1 MRLGVAGAYLADSV
15 ADVARQADILVVCLF
30 SDAQL
35 TELAAGPDGFMA
47 NAKDSAVVVS
57 HTTGTVGTLEKI
69 RADHPGGPVL
79 VDAPVSGSAEDIAAG
94 KLTVL
99 MGGENAVLDRV
110 VAAVGAYA
118 DPIIRTGR
126 FGSALNLKLV
136 NNLLFAANAQLA
148 AAAVELGDRL
158 GIGSRELLAAIAL
171 CSGRSHALASIG
183 KVGGVE
189 TFDEFAS
196 PFLRKDVAACTA
208 AAEDAGVDLAGL
220 LLWWQVVPLPDS
232 SPTHRGEPASRDASP
247 LHIERMLSVVV
258 MVASTLNVWSIID
271 RACGSTPS
279 RTVPARVPAEG
290 SSRAP
295 RGHGGGV
302 ASDRE
307 ELCVVVR
314 A

>member
-1 MRLGVAGAYLADSV
+1 MTDIIGFLGAGQMGEPMVRRLLGAGHDVRIYARREEVRMRLGVAGAYLADSV

-208 AAEDAGVDLAGL
+208 AAEDAGVDLGWLASVVAGGPIAGL
-220 LLWWQVVPLPDS
+220 
-232 SPTHRGEPASRDASP
+232 
-247 LHIERMLSVVV
+247 
-258 MVASTLNVWSIID
+258 VAHSQ
-271 RACGSTPS
+271 G
-279 RTVPARVPAEG
+279 
-290 SSRAP
+290 
-295 RGHGGGV
+295 
-302 ASDRE
+302 
-307 ELCVVVR
+307 
-314 A
+314 